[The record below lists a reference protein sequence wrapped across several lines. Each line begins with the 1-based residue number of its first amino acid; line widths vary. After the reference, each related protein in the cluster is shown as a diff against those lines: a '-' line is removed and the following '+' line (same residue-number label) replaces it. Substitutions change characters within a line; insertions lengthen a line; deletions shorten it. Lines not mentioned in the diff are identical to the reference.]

1 MQQVGAP
8 PVYPSG
14 IAPSAPKPN
23 VVVPGAP
30 PTAPAGSNIP
40 N

>member
-14 IAPSAPKPN
+14 TAPTAPKPN

-30 PTAPAGSNIP
+30 TAPAGSNTP